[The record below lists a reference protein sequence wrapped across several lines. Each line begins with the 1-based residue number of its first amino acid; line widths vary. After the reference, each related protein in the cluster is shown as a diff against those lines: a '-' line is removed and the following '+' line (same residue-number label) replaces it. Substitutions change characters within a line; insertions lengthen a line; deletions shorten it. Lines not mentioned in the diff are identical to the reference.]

1 MVWPWRW
8 PPCALGERRRDRTM
22 ESKKWKVLRAAA
34 LAASL
39 LPAAAL
45 LPAVLHVTLLDSLR
59 TLWAAA
65 NIAFTLAG
73 LLLSAVCLGRKE
85 GRGPA
90 AVAALVLSALWLLL
104 MAGILA
110 LALAV
115 NALG

>member
-1 MVWPWRW
+1 M
-8 PPCALGERRRDRTM
+8 ERN
-22 ESKKWKVLRAAA
+22 KWKTLRAAA

-39 LPAAAL
+39 LPAVTL
-45 LPAVLHVTLLDSLR
+45 LPAVLHVTLPDGVR

-65 NIAFTLAG
+65 NIVFTLAG
-73 LLLSAVCLGRKE
+73 LLLSAVCLRRKE

-104 MAGILA
+104 MVGIAA

>member
-1 MVWPWRW
+1 
-8 PPCALGERRRDRTM
+8 M
-22 ESKKWKVLRAAA
+22 ESRKWKALRAAA

-45 LPAVLHVTLLDSLR
+45 LPAVLHVTLPDGVR

-65 NIAFTLAG
+65 NIVFTLAG

-85 GRGPA
+85 GRGPVA
-90 AVAALVLSALWLLL
+90 PAALVLSALWLLL
-104 MAGILA
+104 MAGIVA

>member
-1 MVWPWRW
+1 M
-8 PPCALGERRRDRTM
+8 ERN
-22 ESKKWKVLRAAA
+22 KWKAPRAAA

-45 LPAVLHVTLLDSLR
+45 LPALSRVTLPDGVR

-104 MAGILA
+104 MAGIAA
-110 LALAV
+110 LAPAV